1 MKLKNII
8 KSLNNNERIIKIAI
22 FQILTLSQTIVLNK
36 LFTNFWSKDE
46 AGIYFLVLSISV
58 IISSLSFNPLNQW
71 LSKSVSQSNYFEK
84 KTGDIL
90 YILISFLLVVTCCF
104 FYYIEAF
111 SYFTVCVFSL
121 SEVVRLYLNTLYNAK
136 SKLMKLINFTLFN
149 SVIRV
154 TVLLMLVFVYPDISI
169 ELTIIIMSICSMVI
183 GLLYGRRE
191 LPSYTRDKSNL
202 DFNALFL
209 FVIPLS
215 LSSGLSIFREQYPR
229 IMFSRLQDIPSIA
242 DFSMMIFIATLVP
255 ISIQLLITTSFTPVY
270 YKEFIVDAKVANKK
284 LKRVALYAMMFSLI
298 YAVLFVFFGK
308 ALIVLFSNESFLSL
322 SNTII
327 ILVISYA
334 IFVRSNIRTLYLFAC
349 SSTGMLLAINLIVS
363 ITSLIIYEAMYKYY
377 GFSGVALSLASMN
390 LLFSIACELIIKI
403 KGFK

>member
-1 MKLKNII
+1 MKLKSII

-149 SVIRV
+149 SVIRI

>member
-1 MKLKNII
+1 MKLKSII

-36 LFTNFWSKDE
+36 LFTNFWNKDE
-46 AGIYFLVLSISV
+46 AGIYFLILSISV

-71 LSKSVSQSNYFEK
+71 LSRSVSQSNEFEK
-84 KTGDIL
+84 KTGDNI
-90 YILISFLLVVTCCF
+90 YILLSFLLVVTCCF
-104 FYYIEAF
+104 FYYIEEF

-121 SEVVRLYLNTLYNAK
+121 SEVVKLYLNTLYNAK
-136 SKLMKLINFTLFN
+136 SKLMNLINFTLLN
-149 SVIRV
+149 GVIKI
-154 TVLLMLVFVYPDISI
+154 TVIIMVVFIYPGISI
-169 ELTIIIMSICSMVI
+169 ESTILVMSICSVVI
-183 GLLYGRRE
+183 GLLYGRLH
-191 LPSYTRDKSNL
+191 LPSYTRNKSNL
-202 DFNALFL
+202 EFNALFL
-209 FVIPLS
+209 FVVPLS

-229 IMFSRLQDIPSIA
+229 IMFSRLQDISSIS

-270 YKEFIVDAKVANKK
+270 YKEFIINAKVANNK
-284 LKRVALYAMMFSLI
+284 LKRVGLYAMICSLM
-298 YAVLFVFFGK
+298 YAVLFIFFGK
-308 ALIVLFSNESFLSL
+308 TLIVLFSNESFLSL
-322 SNTII
+322 SNMII
-327 ILVISYA
+327 VLVISYA

-349 SSTGMLLAINLIVS
+349 SSTGMLLVINLIVS
-363 ITSLIIYEAMYKYY
+363 ITSLIIYESMYKYY